1 MTVGDNTIELVEGVY
16 EYTIEVENDIESI
29 DVKATAENIGSVVSM
44 DIPEKLSVGSNVI
57 KITVVAEN
65 GETKDYF
72 ITVVRKEAEQEQVN
86 IVPTNNTVNDNT
98 PNEDKNDTPKPSD
111 NSSKDNEPSENK
123 TNNTSKYIIIVLII
137 LVIIGLIY
145 LIFKEDNEEKQQVN
159 APKNDK
165 PKSKK

>member
-1 MTVGDNTIELVEGVY
+1 
-16 EYTIEVENDIESI
+16 
-29 DVKATAENIGSVVSM
+29 M

-98 PNEDKNDTPKPSD
+98 PNEDKNDTPKPSN

-145 LIFKEDNEEKQQVN
+145 LIFKEDSEEKQQVN